1 MECGLHGVPTA
12 HAPLPVNQQ
21 PQRYQALKLEPGPV
35 QIRPQRM
42 MGNSAPEPEV
52 RPCLVHR
59 QTPVEVMKTSSDLY
73 LIRKHFA

>member
-42 MGNSAPEPEV
+42 MGNSVLDLEV
-52 RPCLVHR
+52 KPCPVHR
-59 QTPVEVMKTSSDLY
+59 QTPVEV
-73 LIRKHFA
+73 R